1 MKGYQLKI
9 TIKGSKPPIWRRVVV
24 PEQFTFC
31 QLHQVIQE
39 AFGWYDYHLHEF
51 EFKKLGLLIR
61 DPGEEDDL
69 MAVSYTHLDVYKRQL
84 HLRVILVSVL
94 AGGVG

>member
-61 DPGEEDDL
+61 DPGRGRRSDGVL
-69 MAVSYTHLDVYKRQL
+69 QL
-84 HLRVILVSVL
+84 RC
-94 AGGVG
+94 AGGRNTDWNGS